1 MNNHYEAAIEGLR
14 ELRAMYP
21 TGAHVPEATAMAAVV
36 AQASLA
42 AAKATDDLLKAQET
56 ANLIAYAHLSRQ
68 RRRVSLN
75 VEKLIDERMAE
86 LDPAAR
92 EDLTEAEDGF

>member
-1 MNNHYEAAIEGLR
+1 MNAHYEAAIEALK
-14 ELRAMYP
+14 ELKALHP
-21 TGAHVPEATAMAAVV
+21 AGAHVSEAAALAAVSI
-36 AQASLA
+36 QASLA

-56 ANLIAYAHLSRQ
+56 ANLIAYAQLSRQ